1 MIIVWKSW
9 NTYSHNNENDEKS
22 DDGIDVPHAEEVK
35 SFTPVRFTNFQV
47 YPRTCINRDI
57 LRKLRMEDVLLI
69 YFEQIVSILYN
80 FVLNYKFTPVV
91 LWKLDHFH
99 YILYNILHKCICDF
113 CNCYDQYL
121 GCNKS
126 IIQSLSEFDSI
137 HPNCIIEI
145 ILWRRH
151 IFSFFGLT
159 Y

>member
-1 MIIVWKSW
+1 MEAIKLGSSLLYDPPGCHEGHIQSW
-9 NTYSHNNENDEKS
+9 RHDVDFDNDNEEND
-22 DDGIDVPHAEEVK
+22 VHYAEEVK
-35 SFTPVRFTNFQV
+35 SLTPVRFTNFQF

-91 LWKLDHFH
+91 LWKLYH

-126 IIQSLSEFDSI
+126 IIQSCAVILVSLHHQNSI
-137 HPNCIIEI
+137 
-145 ILWRRH
+145 
-151 IFSFFGLT
+151 
-159 Y
+159 